1 MNENMKFSFQVLVL
15 RDLMQRGVIDPD
27 LYSKA
32 YDRLQTVRANGK
44 EPTADVA
51 LATA

>member
-15 RDLMQRGVIDPD
+15 KDLVQKGVIDPD

-32 YDRLQTVRANGK
+32 YGRLQTAQLGSK
-44 EPTADVA
+44 ETAAEAV

>member
-15 RDLMQRGVIDPD
+15 KDLMQRGVIDPD

-32 YDRLQTVRANGK
+32 YDRLQTMRANSK
-44 EPTADVA
+44 ETTADAA